1 MKKRVSNQNKEYNKK
16 LRAIKTLANKALK
29 EGVKLKCSPGRKF
42 LEDVSI
48 GKLVKCGNSEGIVY
62 KKTDSSVMV
71 IVTKH
76 NNSFTADAF
85 YLGERRWATTSEVEV
100 LDWKQKINGK
110 KVYGL
115 GASTKGNVLL
125 QYFNIKEDL
134 LKYIGEVNQDKLNS
148 FTPGTYIPMISENEA
163 IKLKPDY
170 FLILP
175 WHFKSFFINSKKF
188 SGKKL
193 VFPLPF
199 FKIVKVK

>member
-1 MKKRVSNQNKEYNKK
+1 M
-16 LRAIKTLANKALK
+16 
-29 EGVKLKCSPGRKF
+29 
-42 LEDVSI
+42 
-48 GKLVKCGNSEGIVY
+48 
-62 KKTDSSVMV
+62 
-71 IVTKH
+71 
-76 NNSFTADAF
+76 
-85 YLGERRWATTSEVEV
+85 
-100 LDWKQKINGK
+100 
-110 KVYGL
+110 

-148 FTPGTYIPMISENEA
+148 FTPGTHIPMISENEA

-175 WHFKSFFINSKKF
+175 WHFKGFFLNSKKF